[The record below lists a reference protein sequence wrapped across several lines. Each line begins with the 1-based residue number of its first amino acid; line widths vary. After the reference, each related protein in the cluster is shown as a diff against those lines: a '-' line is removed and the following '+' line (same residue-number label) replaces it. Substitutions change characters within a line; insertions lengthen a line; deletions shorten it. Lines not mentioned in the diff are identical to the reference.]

1 MCYSAYTQSRL
12 RESRSWA
19 NALLQMTV
27 PKQSLE
33 KIETKKTRPKS
44 GLIKQKGG
52 LRPPIDYNIALS
64 TKRGNISDTS
74 RNSSISVV

>member
-33 KIETKKTRPKS
+33 KIETKNPPKRVWLDFDKVLDS
-44 GLIKQKGG
+44 FG
-52 LRPPIDYNIALS
+52 IA
-64 TKRGNISDTS
+64 
-74 RNSSISVV
+74 